1 MIYASLGFCGLTI
14 NLHSAKLPSSGLG
27 YPVLLQ
33 FNVKQLGSSA
43 LAGGRGSCQRS
54 LHPSLYSFYEY
65 LTRLGQL
72 IWYSSQHSAIIPSQL
87 LWK

>member
-14 NLHSAKLPSSGLG
+14 NLHSAKLSSSGLG
-27 YPVLLQ
+27 FPVLLQ
-33 FNVKQLGSSA
+33 FNVEQLGSSA
-43 LAGGRGSCQRS
+43 LAGGQGSCQRS

-72 IWYSSQHSAIIPSQL
+72 IWSSSQHSAMIPSQL
-87 LWK
+87 LAK